1 MIFHITSRAVWY
13 KAVREGALIA
23 DSLARDGFI
32 HCSTRAEILPIANRY
47 YRGQSGLCLLAIDES
62 RLTAPLKWE
71 SPTGES
77 ASPADPEGL
86 HFPHVFGPINL
97 DAVLHV
103 ADLQINPD
111 GTFALP
117 ESLID

>member
-1 MIFHITSRAVWY
+1 MIYHITSGATWS
-13 KAVREGALIA
+13 KALREGALIA

-32 HCSTRAEILPIANRY
+32 HCATRSQVLPVANRY
-47 YRGQSGLCLLAIDES
+47 YRGQSDLCLLAIEES

-77 ASPADPEGL
+77 ASKADPEGL

-97 DAVLHV
+97 DAVLQAV
-103 ADLQINPD
+103 DLTINSD
-111 GTFALP
+111 DTFALP